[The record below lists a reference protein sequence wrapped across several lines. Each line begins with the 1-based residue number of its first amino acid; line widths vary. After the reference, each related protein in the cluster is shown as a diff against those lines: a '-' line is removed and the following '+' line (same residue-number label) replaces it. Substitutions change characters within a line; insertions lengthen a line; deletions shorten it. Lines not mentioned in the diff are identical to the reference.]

1 MAVFFGANYL
11 IGKAEDASA
20 GGAGIEL
27 EGLSGKFMQAGMIAV
42 VAALLLTTVA
52 AAVCVKVIEKRDYA

>member
-20 GGAGIEL
+20 GGAKIALGA
-27 EGLSGKFMQAGMIAV
+27 LSGKFMQAGIIAV
-42 VAALLLTTVA
+42 VAALLLMAVA
-52 AAVCVKVIEKRDYA
+52 AAVCVKVIRKRDYA